1 MVTVKV
7 PATSANM
14 GSGFDSVGIALQLYN
29 TVSAEETDGGL
40 SIEVTDETAKFIPL
54 NERNLVYRAMMSTF
68 ERIGYTPKGLHIVQT
83 NNVPVTRG
91 MGSSSACI
99 VGGIMAANHIG
110 NGKMTK
116 QDVINL
122 ATHLEGHPDNVTP
135 AVTGGMA
142 VAVKN
147 KGVKYLNFP
156 VDNQKLTFAV
166 YIPNFSL
173 RTKVARAALPEALS
187 YRDASY
193 NIGRSA
199 LLTSAMLTENYD
211 LLSTALQ
218 DRVHQYYRKKLIG
231 GSSKIF
237 YEAEKCGA
245 IGTYISGS
253 GSALVSIVKKENEE
267 QFYSQMNN
275 YITNNFRNWQFKFL
289 PVDNEG
295 AKVTAYEGE
304 I

>member
-40 SIEVTDETAKFIPL
+40 NIEVTDESAKYIPL
-54 NERNLVYRAMMSTF
+54 NEKNLVYRAMTATF
-68 ERIGYTPKGLHIVQT
+68 DRIGYKPKGLHIIQT
-83 NNVPVTRG
+83 NNIPVTRG

-110 NGKMTK
+110 NGKMSK
-116 QDVINL
+116 QDIINL
-122 ATHLEGHPDNVTP
+122 SSYLEGHPDNVTP
-135 AVTGGMA
+135 AVAGGMA

-147 KGVKYLNFP
+147 KGIKYINFP
-156 VDNQKLTFAV
+156 VDNQKLSFAV

-173 RTKVARAALPEALS
+173 RTKVARAALPELLS

-193 NIGRSA
+193 NIGRA
-199 LLTSAMLTENYD
+199 AMLTSAVLTENYD
-211 LLSTALQ
+211 LLATALQ
-218 DRVHQYYRKKLIG
+218 DRMHQYYRKRLIG

-237 YEAEKCGA
+237 REAENCGA

-253 GSALVSIVKKENEE
+253 GSALVSVVKKENEA
-267 QFYSQMNN
+267 QFYSKMNK
-275 YITNNFRNWQFKFL
+275 YITNNFRNWQFKFV
-289 PVDNEG
+289 PVDNRG
-295 AKVTAYEGE
+295 ALSTQE
-304 I
+304 

>member
-14 GSGFDSVGIALQLYN
+14 GSGFDSVGVALQLYN
-29 TVSAEETDGGL
+29 IVSAEETDGEL
-40 SIEVTDETAKFIPL
+40 KIEVTDESAKYIPL
-54 NERNLVYRAMMSTF
+54 DGRNLVYRAMMSTF

-83 NNVPVTRG
+83 NNIPVTRG
-91 MGSSSACI
+91 LGSSSACI
-99 VGGIMAANHIG
+99 VGGIMAANKIG
-110 NGKMTK
+110 NGNMTN
-116 QDVINL
+116 QDVIDL
-122 ATHLEGHPDNVTP
+122 ASYLEGHPDNVTP

-142 VAVKN
+142 VAVRN
-147 KGVKYLNFP
+147 KGIKYLNFP
-156 VDNQKLTFAV
+156 VNNEKLSFAV

-173 RTKVARAALPEALS
+173 RTKVARAALPELLS

-193 NIGRSA
+193 NIGRA
-199 LLTSAMLTENYD
+199 AMLTSAILTENYD

-218 DRVHQYYRKKLIG
+218 DRMHQYYRKRLIG

-253 GSALVSIVKKENEE
+253 GSALVSIVKRENES
-267 QFYSQMNN
+267 QFFEQMNK
-275 YITNNFRNWQFKFL
+275 YITNNFRHWQFTFV
-289 PVDNEG
+289 PVDNKG
-295 AKVTAYEGE
+295 AVFEL
-304 I
+304 

>member
-14 GSGFDSVGIALQLYN
+14 GSGFDSVGVALQLYN

-40 SIEVTDETAKFIPL
+40 NIEVTDESAKFIPL
-54 NERNLVYRAMMSTF
+54 DRRNLVYRAMMSTF

-83 NNVPVTRG
+83 NNIPVTRG

-99 VGGIMAANHIG
+99 VGGIMAANKIG
-110 NGKMTK
+110 NGNMTK
-116 QDVINL
+116 QDVIDL
-122 ATHLEGHPDNVTP
+122 ASYLEGHPDNVTP

-142 VAVKN
+142 VAVRN
-147 KGVKYLNFP
+147 RGIKYLNFP
-156 VDNQKLTFAV
+156 VNNEKLSFAV

-173 RTKVARAALPEALS
+173 RTKVARAALPELLS

-193 NIGRSA
+193 NIGRAA
-199 LLTSAMLTENYD
+199 LLTTAMLTENYD

-218 DRVHQYYRKKLIG
+218 DRLHQYYRKRLIG
-231 GSSKIF
+231 GSSKVF

-253 GSALVSIVKKENEE
+253 GSALVSIVKKENES
-267 QFYSQMNN
+267 QFFEQMNK
-275 YITNNFRNWQFKFL
+275 YITNNFRNWQFEFV
-289 PVDNEG
+289 PVDNKG
-295 AKVTAYEGE
+295 AVFEL
-304 I
+304 

>member
-14 GSGFDSVGIALQLYN
+14 GSGFDSVGVALQLYN
-29 TVSAEETDGGL
+29 IISAEEIDEGL
-40 SIEVTDETAKFIPL
+40 NIEVTDESIKYIPL
-54 NERNLVYRAMMSTF
+54 NERNLVYRAMIATF
-68 ERIGYTPKGLHIVQT
+68 DRIGHKPKGLHIVQT

-99 VGGIMAANHIG
+99 VGGIMAANEIG
-110 NGKMTK
+110 NGKMTQ

-122 ATHLEGHPDNVTP
+122 ASYLEGHPDNVTP

-147 KGVKYLNFP
+147 KGIKYLNFP
-156 VDNQKLTFAV
+156 VNNEKLSFAV

-173 RTKVARAALPEALS
+173 RTKVARAALPELLS

-193 NIGRSA
+193 NIGRA
-199 LLTSAMLTENYD
+199 AMLTGAMLTENYD
-211 LLSTALQ
+211 LLATALQ
-218 DRVHQYYRKKLIG
+218 DRMHQYYRKRLIG
-231 GSSKIF
+231 GSAKIF
-237 YEAEKCGA
+237 YEAEKRGA

-267 QFYSQMNN
+267 QFYLQMNN
-275 YITNNFRNWQFKFL
+275 YITNNFRNWQFKFI
-289 PVDNEG
+289 PADNAG
-295 AKVTAYEGE
+295 ATVCKGE

>member
-40 SIEVTDETAKFIPL
+40 NIEVTDESAKYIPL
-54 NERNLVYRAMMSTF
+54 NEKNLVYRAMSATF
-68 ERIGYTPKGLHIVQT
+68 DRIGYKPKGLHIIQT
-83 NNVPVTRG
+83 NNIPVTRG

-99 VGGIMAANHIG
+99 VGGIMAANYMG
-110 NGKMTK
+110 NGKMSK
-116 QDVINL
+116 RDIINL
-122 ATHLEGHPDNVTP
+122 ASYLEGHPDNVTP

-147 KGVKYLNFP
+147 KGIKYINFP
-156 VDNQKLTFAV
+156 VDNQKLSFAV

-173 RTKVARAALPEALS
+173 RTKVARAALPELLS

-193 NIGRSA
+193 NIGRA
-199 LLTSAMLTENYD
+199 AMLTSAVLTENYD
-211 LLSTALQ
+211 LLATALQ
-218 DRVHQYYRKKLIG
+218 DRMHQYYRKRLIG

-237 YEAEKCGA
+237 REAENCGA

-253 GSALVSIVKKENEE
+253 GSALVSVVKKENEAL
-267 QFYSQMNN
+267 FYSQMNK
-275 YITNNFRNWQFKFL
+275 YITNNFRNWQFKFV
-289 PVDNEG
+289 PVDNRG
-295 AKVTAYEGE
+295 ATVYEGE

>member
-7 PATSANM
+7 PATSANL
-14 GSGFDSVGIALQLYN
+14 GSGFDSVGVALQLYN
-29 TVSAEETDGGL
+29 TISAEETDGEIK
-40 SIEVTDETAKFIPL
+40 IEVTDESSKYIPL
-54 NERNLVYRAMMSTF
+54 DERNLVYRTMMSTF
-68 ERIGYTPKGLHIVQT
+68 DRIGYKPKGLHIVQT
-83 NNVPVTRG
+83 NNIPVTRG
-91 MGSSSACI
+91 LGSSSACI
-99 VGGIMAANHIG
+99 VGGIMAANKICKG
-110 NGKMTK
+110 PMSI

-122 ATHLEGHPDNVTP
+122 ASYLEGHPDNVTP

-147 KGVKYLNFP
+147 RGVKYINFP
-156 VDNQKLTFAV
+156 INNQKLSFAV

-173 RTKVARAALPEALS
+173 RTKVARAALPELAS

-193 NIGRSA
+193 NIGRA
-199 LLTSAMLTENYD
+199 AMLTSAMLTENYE

-218 DRVHQYYRKKLIG
+218 DRLHQYYRKRLIG

-237 YEAEKCGA
+237 YEAERCGA

-253 GSALVSIVKKENEE
+253 GSAMVSIVLKENEA
-267 QFYSQMNN
+267 QFYSKMNS
-275 YITNNFRNWQFKFL
+275 YITNNFRNWQFKFV
-289 PVDNEG
+289 PVDNKG
-295 AKVTAYEGE
+295 AYEGE

>member
-7 PATSANM
+7 PATSANL
-14 GSGFDSVGIALQLYN
+14 GSGFDSIGVALQLYN

-40 SIEVTDETAKFIPL
+40 NIEVTDESAKYIPTD
-54 NERNLVYRAMMSTF
+54 ERNLVYRAMTAAF
-68 ERIGYTPKGLHIVQT
+68 DRVGYKPKGLHIVQT
-83 NNVPVTRG
+83 NDVPVTRG
-91 MGSSSACI
+91 LGSSSACI
-99 VGGIMAANHIG
+99 VGGIMAANRICG
-110 NGKMTK
+110 DPMSK

-122 ATHLEGHPDNVTP
+122 ASQLEGHPDNVTP

-147 KGVKYLNFP
+147 REIKYINFP
-156 VDNQKLTFAV
+156 VNNEKISFAV

-173 RTKVARAALPEALS
+173 RTKVARAALPELAS

-193 NIGRSA
+193 NIGRA
-199 LLTSAMLTENYD
+199 AMLTSAMLTENYD

-218 DRVHQYYRKKLIG
+218 DRLHQYFRKRLIG

-253 GSALVSIVKKENEE
+253 GSAMISIVLKENEE
-267 QFYSQMNN
+267 QFYSKMNS
-275 YITNNFRNWQFKFL
+275 YITNNFRNWQFKFV
-289 PVDNEG
+289 PVDNVG
-295 AKVTAYEGE
+295 ATVSKGE

>member
-14 GSGFDSVGIALQLYN
+14 GSGFDSVGVALQLYN
-29 TVSAEETDGGL
+29 TVSAEETDNGI
-40 SIEVTDETAKFIPL
+40 SIEITDESVKFIPL

-68 ERIGYTPKGLHIVQT
+68 DRIGYKPKGLHIVQT
-83 NNVPVTRG
+83 NDVPVTRG

-99 VGGIMAANHIG
+99 VGGIMLANEIG

-122 ATHLEGHPDNVTP
+122 ASYLEGHPDNVTP

-147 KGVKYLNFP
+147 KGIKYLNFP
-156 VDNQKLTFAV
+156 VDNQKISFAV

-173 RTKVARAALPEALS
+173 RTKVARAALPELLS

-193 NIGRSA
+193 NIGRAA

-218 DRVHQYYRKKLIG
+218 DRMHQYYRKRLIG

-237 YEAEKCGA
+237 YEAEKYGA

-253 GSALVSIVKKENEE
+253 GSALVSIVKKEDEE
-267 QFYSQMNN
+267 HFYSKMNN
-275 YITNNFRNWQFKFL
+275 YITNNFRNWQFRYV
-289 PVDNEG
+289 PVDNVG
-295 AKVTAYEGE
+295 ATL

>member
-40 SIEVTDETAKFIPL
+40 NIEVTDESAKYIPL
-54 NERNLVYRAMMSTF
+54 NEKNLVYRAMSATF
-68 ERIGYTPKGLHIVQT
+68 DRIGYNPKGLHIIQT
-83 NNVPVTRG
+83 NNIPVTRG

-99 VGGIMAANHIG
+99 VGGIMAANYIG
-110 NGKMTK
+110 NGKMSK
-116 QDVINL
+116 QDIINL
-122 ATHLEGHPDNVTP
+122 ASYLEGHPDNVTP

-147 KGVKYLNFP
+147 KGIKYINFP
-156 VDNQKLTFAV
+156 VDNQKLSFAV

-173 RTKVARAALPEALS
+173 RTKVARAALPELLS

-193 NIGRSA
+193 NIGRA
-199 LLTSAMLTENYD
+199 AMLTSAVLTENYD
-211 LLSTALQ
+211 LLATALQ
-218 DRVHQYYRKKLIG
+218 DRMHQYYRKRLIG

-237 YEAEKCGA
+237 REAENCGA

-253 GSALVSIVKKENEE
+253 GSALVSVVKKENEAL
-267 QFYSQMNN
+267 FYSQMNK
-275 YITNNFRNWQFKFL
+275 YITNNFRNWQFKFV
-289 PVDNEG
+289 PVDNRG
-295 AKVTAYEGE
+295 AVSDCL
-304 I
+304 

>member
-14 GSGFDSVGIALQLYN
+14 GSGFDSVGVALQLYN

-40 SIEVTDETAKFIPL
+40 NIEVTDESAKFIPL
-54 NERNLVYRAMMSTF
+54 DRRNLVYRAMMSTF

-83 NNVPVTRG
+83 NNIPVTRG

-99 VGGIMAANHIG
+99 VGGIMAANKIG
-110 NGKMTK
+110 NGNMTK
-116 QDVINL
+116 QDVIDL
-122 ATHLEGHPDNVTP
+122 ASYLEGHPDNVTP

-142 VAVKN
+142 VAVRN
-147 KGVKYLNFP
+147 KGIKYLNFP
-156 VDNQKLTFAV
+156 VNNEKLFFAV

-173 RTKVARAALPEALS
+173 RTKVARAALPELLS

-193 NIGRSA
+193 NIGRAA
-199 LLTSAMLTENYD
+199 LLTTAMLTENYD

-218 DRVHQYYRKKLIG
+218 DRLHQYYRKRLIG
-231 GSSKIF
+231 GSSKVF

-253 GSALVSIVKKENEE
+253 GSALVSIVKKENES
-267 QFYSQMNN
+267 QFFEQMNK
-275 YITNNFRNWQFKFL
+275 YITNNFRNWQFEFV
-289 PVDNEG
+289 PVDNKG
-295 AKVTAYEGE
+295 AVFEL
-304 I
+304 

>member
-14 GSGFDSVGIALQLYN
+14 GSGFDSVGVALQLYN
-29 TVSAEETDGGL
+29 VISAEEIDSGL
-40 SIEVTDETAKFIPL
+40 KIEVKDESVKYIPL

-68 ERIGYTPKGLHIVQT
+68 DRIGYKPEGLHIVQT

-99 VGGIMAANHIG
+99 VGGIMAANEIG
-110 NGKMTK
+110 KGNMTK
-116 QDVINL
+116 QDIVNL
-122 ATHLEGHPDNVTP
+122 ASYLEGHPDNVTP

-147 KGVKYLNFP
+147 KGIKYLNFP
-156 VDNQKLTFAV
+156 VNNEKLSFAV

-173 RTKVARAALPEALS
+173 RTKVARAALPELLS

-193 NIGRSA
+193 NIGRAA

-211 LLSTALQ
+211 LLATALQ
-218 DRVHQYYRKKLIG
+218 DRMHQYYRKRLIG
-231 GSSKIF
+231 GSAKIF
-237 YEAEKCGA
+237 YEAEKRGA
-245 IGTYISGS
+245 IVTYISGS

-267 QFYSQMNN
+267 QFYLQMNN
-275 YITNNFRNWQFKFL
+275 YITNNFRNWQFKFI
-289 PVDNEG
+289 PVDNAG
-295 AKVTAYEGE
+295 ATVCKGE

>member
-14 GSGFDSVGIALQLYN
+14 GSGFDSVGVALQLYN

-40 SIEVTDETAKFIPL
+40 NIEVTDESAKFIPL
-54 NERNLVYRAMMSTF
+54 DGRNLVYRAMMSTF

-83 NNVPVTRG
+83 NNIPVTRG

-99 VGGIMAANHIG
+99 VGGIMAANKIG
-110 NGKMTK
+110 NGNMTK
-116 QDVINL
+116 QDVIDL
-122 ATHLEGHPDNVTP
+122 ASYLEGHPDNVTP

-142 VAVKN
+142 VAVRN
-147 KGVKYLNFP
+147 KGIKYLNFP
-156 VDNQKLTFAV
+156 VNNEKLSFAV

-173 RTKVARAALPEALS
+173 RTKVARAALPELLS

-193 NIGRSA
+193 NIGRAA
-199 LLTSAMLTENYD
+199 LLTTAMLTENYD

-218 DRVHQYYRKKLIG
+218 DRLHQYYRKRLIG
-231 GSSKIF
+231 GSSKVF

-253 GSALVSIVKKENEE
+253 GSALVSIVKKENES
-267 QFYSQMNN
+267 QFFEQMNK
-275 YITNNFRNWQFKFL
+275 YITNNFRNWQFEFV
-289 PVDNEG
+289 PVDN
-295 AKVTAYEGE
+295 
-304 I
+304 

>member
-29 TVSAEETDGGL
+29 TISAEETDGTL
-40 SIEVTDETAKFIPL
+40 NIEVVDESARYIPV
-54 NERNLVYRAMMSTF
+54 NERNLVYRAMMSAF
-68 ERIGYTPKGLHIVQT
+68 ERLGYRAKGLHIIQK
-83 NNVPVTRG
+83 NHIPVTRG
-91 MGSSSACI
+91 LGSSSACI
-99 VGGIMAANHIG
+99 VGGIMAANRIAKG
-110 NGKMTK
+110 NMTK
-116 QDVINL
+116 QDIINL
-122 ATHLEGHPDNVTP
+122 ASYLEGHPDNVTP

-147 KGVKYLNFP
+147 RGIKYLDFP
-156 VDNQKLTFAV
+156 INNEKLSFAV
-166 YIPNFSL
+166 YVPNFSL
-173 RTKVARAALPEALS
+173 RTKVARAALPELLS

-199 LLTSAMLTENYD
+199 MLTGAMLTENYE
-211 LLSTALQ
+211 LLATALQ
-218 DRVHQYYRKKLIG
+218 DRMHQYYRKRLIG

-253 GSALVSIVKKENEE
+253 GSALVSVVLKENES
-267 QFYSQMNN
+267 QFYLQMNK
-275 YITNNFRNWQFKFL
+275 YITNNFRNWQFEFV
-289 PVDNEG
+289 PVDNTG
-295 AKVTAYEGE
+295 AVYEGE

>member
-14 GSGFDSVGIALQLYN
+14 GSGFDSVGVALQLYN
-29 TVSAEETDGGL
+29 TVSAEEIDCGL
-40 SIEVTDETAKFIPL
+40 NIEIKDESSRYIPL

-83 NNVPVTRG
+83 NNIPVTRG
-91 MGSSSACI
+91 LGSSSACI
-99 VGGIMAANHIG
+99 VGGIMAANKIG
-110 NGKMTK
+110 NGNMQK

-122 ATHLEGHPDNVTP
+122 ASYLEGHPDNVTP

-147 KGVKYLNFP
+147 KGIKYLDFP
-156 VDNQKLTFAV
+156 IDNEKLSFAV

-173 RTKVARAALPEALS
+173 RTKVARAALPEAVS

-193 NIGRSA
+193 NIGRA
-199 LLTSAMLTENYD
+199 AMLTSAVLTENYD

-218 DRVHQYYRKKLIG
+218 DRMHQYYRKRLIG

-237 YEAEKCGA
+237 YEAEKFGA

-253 GSALVSIVKKENEE
+253 GSALVSIVKKENES
-267 QFYSQMNN
+267 QFFTQMNK
-275 YITNNFRNWQFKFL
+275 YITNNFRNWQFDFV
-289 PVDNEG
+289 PVDNKG
-295 AKVTAYEGE
+295 AVFEL
-304 I
+304 

>member
-14 GSGFDSVGIALQLYN
+14 GSGFDSVGVALQLYN

-40 SIEVTDETAKFIPL
+40 NIEVTDESAKFIPL
-54 NERNLVYRAMMSTF
+54 DRRNLVYRAMMSTF

-83 NNVPVTRG
+83 NNIPVTRG

-99 VGGIMAANHIG
+99 VGGIMAANKIG
-110 NGKMTK
+110 NGNMTK
-116 QDVINL
+116 QDVIDL
-122 ATHLEGHPDNVTP
+122 ASYLEGHPDNVTP

-142 VAVKN
+142 VAVRN
-147 KGVKYLNFP
+147 KGIKYLNFP
-156 VDNQKLTFAV
+156 VNNEKLSFAV

-173 RTKVARAALPEALS
+173 RTKVARAALPELLS

-193 NIGRSA
+193 NIGRAA
-199 LLTSAMLTENYD
+199 LLTTAMLTENYD

-218 DRVHQYYRKKLIG
+218 DRLHQYYRKRLIG
-231 GSSKIF
+231 GSSKVF

-253 GSALVSIVKKENEE
+253 GSALVSIVKKENES
-267 QFYSQMNN
+267 QFFEQMNK
-275 YITNNFRNWQFKFL
+275 YITNNFRNWQFEFV
-289 PVDNEG
+289 PVDNKG
-295 AKVTAYEGE
+295 AVFEL
-304 I
+304 